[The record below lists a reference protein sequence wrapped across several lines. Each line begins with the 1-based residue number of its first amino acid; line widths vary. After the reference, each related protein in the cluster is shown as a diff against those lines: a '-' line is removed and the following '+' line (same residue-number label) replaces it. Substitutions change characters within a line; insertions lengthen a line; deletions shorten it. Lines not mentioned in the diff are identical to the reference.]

1 MFKNVKLKNLLA
13 MHVLVFNLF
22 FFFKIHPY
30 KGNPKYNWIEIGYIR
45 AWQKNILLGNIR
57 CFGVLIYLIWFWF
70 SVSGNGH
77 AYSRQVV
84 NFFVIKSM
92 GDSLK

>member
-30 KGNPKYNWIEIGYIR
+30 KGNPKYN
-45 AWQKNILLGNIR
+45 
-57 CFGVLIYLIWFWF
+57 
-70 SVSGNGH
+70 
-77 AYSRQVV
+77 
-84 NFFVIKSM
+84 
-92 GDSLK
+92 